1 MDATRRSLQASAG
14 AKAPDARLENELKTT
29 QGAQGEEAPA
39 ASLNTK
45 GDRTSSQDDALE
57 DATLQ
62 GIQGNGRD
70 NDLSAIQS
78 DAGTGDGVAENEG
91 ASEGEGDT
99 EDAAEEDLRGDVTF
113 GDMRWYVMDEIEG
126 CVLLWAVDAVDIRA
140 FNDEMMATTWLE
152 SDLLAYL
159 NVYFVNHHIPP
170 EQRVFIEKKN
180 YIGKRFV
187 ESTTRAFVPSIQ
199 EMQRLLDPQAY
210 DERRIACIDG
220 EPVVWWL
227 RTMQGPQHKHA
238 AIVTEDGTILLE
250 GKRWENGGTLE
261 PADVGLSQLYRL
273 IDLAGVR
280 PCMWVRKEAF
290 TCAEPEGEAAETEVE
305 AEAEAATETRA
316 ETEVGTEAATSPDP
330 ATETGAAS

>member
-1 MDATRRSLQASAG
+1 MDATRRSLQAGAG

-45 GDRTSSQDDALE
+45 SDRASSQNDAPE

-62 GIQGNGRD
+62 GIQSNGRD
-70 NDLSAIQS
+70 NGLGVIQS
-78 DAGTGDGVAENEG
+78 DVGTDEGADAAKSESENADANEGDGDAE
-91 ASEGEGDT
+91 DT
-99 EDAAEEDLRGDVTF
+99 TEEDLRGDVTF

-126 CVLLWAVDAVDIRA
+126 CVLLWSVDAVDIRA

-187 ESTTRAFVPSIQ
+187 DSTTRAFVPSTQ

-220 EPVVWWL
+220 EPIVWWL

-290 TCAEPEGEAAETEVE
+290 TCAGPESEAAG
-305 AEAEAATETRA
+305 
-316 ETEVGTEAATSPDP
+316 VGDETEAAPGAAP
-330 ATETGAAS
+330 ATRTTPVTGAAS

>member
-14 AKAPDARLENELKTT
+14 AKTPDAHLENELKTT

-45 GDRTSSQDDALE
+45 GNRASSQDDTLE

-62 GIQGNGRD
+62 GIQSNGRD
-70 NDLSAIQS
+70 NGLGAIRSDVGTDEGAAESEGANAGESADEGES
-78 DAGTGDGVAENEG
+78 DA
-91 ASEGEGDT
+91 

-126 CVLLWAVDAVDIRA
+126 CVLLWTVDAVDIRA

-250 GKRWENGGTLE
+250 GKRWENGGALE

-290 TCAEPEGEAAETEVE
+290 TCAEPEGEAAEVG
-305 AEAEAATETRA
+305 A
-316 ETEVGTEAATSPDP
+316 ETETVATNGAAPETKTAP